1 MANDTTTEGKGFA
14 MLGYWSIILWIVA
27 FVATNK
33 KPRSPF
39 LLTHLNSALLLNVI
53 IMILGLLAAAT
64 NGTALFGIFTAVEG
78 IFGIIDLIGFIN
90 AARGLDKPAPL
101 TDSFKVIK

>member
-1 MANDTTTEGKGFA
+1 MADNTNTEGKGFA

-39 LLTHLNSALLLNVI
+39 LLTHLNSALLLNLIIVI
-53 IMILGLLAAAT
+53 LTILMSAT
-64 NGTALFGIFTAVEG
+64 NGIAAY
-78 IFGIIDLIGFIN
+78 GIITVIDGVAGILDLIGFIN

>member
-1 MANDTTTEGKGFA
+1 MADNTTTEGKGFA

-39 LLTHLNSALLLNVI
+39 LLTHLNSALLLNLIIVI
-53 IMILGLLAAAT
+53 LSILAGVT
-64 NGTALFGIFTAVEG
+64 NGTAAYGIVIAVDCVAS
-78 IFGIIDLIGFIN
+78 ILDLIGFIN

-101 TDSFKVIK
+101 TDNFQVIK